1 MSPPQPPQLSP
12 ELVLILPP
20 EVAAIAR
27 MTLPESGFA
36 SPPVARSDARRGFAS
51 RRVVVLAG
59 VYALAAALTL
69 TPLALAMKAVP
80 SHRTQQLRVNHD
92 LRADRNDPH

>member
-1 MSPPQPPQLSP
+1 MTPQPPPQLSP

-27 MTLPESGFA
+27 MTLPGPPFA
-36 SPPVARSDARRGFAS
+36 SPPVARSAARRGRS
-51 RRVVVLAG
+51 PRRVALLVGLYV
-59 VYALAAALTL
+59 LAAALTV

-80 SHRTQQLRVNHD
+80 SHRTHVLRVNHE
-92 LRADRNDPH
+92 LRADRNDAH